1 MAGKPGNGD
10 TSGRSRHSGRPDTQ
24 GKAGGSGEATAGA
37 ADPVGAGHKPPGM
50 RVLAQY
56 LKSLSFENPKAP
68 QSLRSGQNP
77 PKVDIAVNVNA
88 RTMSA
93 ADYEVE
99 LHLEAKALDTDRVTF
114 AVGLLYAGIFR
125 IENVPQHAV
134 HPIIFVE
141 CPRMLFPFARKIL
154 ADATQQGGFPPLL
167 IGPID
172 FAAMYRQQQ
181 AQERT
186 TRA

>member
-1 MAGKPGNGD
+1 MAGKRGKGD